1 MPMIVTVL
9 GNQNVFFFIFML
21 VYYIIIIT
29 ELYSS
34 LHYLHA
40 YLLDTFDIKISWWFL
55 WGSSILIWEYSFHH
69 IVVFMLYIIK
79 KMIHWSIDRL
89 TDWLDSVFSIGT
101 AFVQDLIG
109 LIMYKYTNQ
118 GLEPE
123 LKVLRTLHIRHC
135 QLWWQTS
142 HQKFC
147 YWVLRECTC
156 TFINRGNYLL

>member
-21 VYYIIIIT
+21 VYYNVIIIIT

-40 YLLDTFDIKISWWFL
+40 YLLDTFDIKICWWFL

-69 IVVFMLYIIK
+69 IVVFMLYVITCK
-79 KMIHWSIDRL
+79 KNDWLINRSIDRL

-123 LKVLRTLHIRHC
+123 LKVLRTL
-135 QLWWQTS
+135 WWQTS

-156 TFINRGNYLL
+156 TFINQGNYLL